1 MIIIID
7 FFRYLMIPINYNLNS
22 LSSSI
27 ANPSFISNRTGVIH
41 NSRFCDCPYHNLKTD
56 IKVLQK
62 RFSFI
67 VYLIIFKFFIL

>member
-7 FFRYLMIPINYNLNS
+7 FFRYLMIPSNYH
-22 LSSSI
+22 LSSIHSPL
-27 ANPSFISNRTGVIH
+27 AFSNRTAVIH

>member
-7 FFRYLMIPINYNLNS
+7 FFRYLMIPTNYHLGSIN
-22 LSSSI
+22 
-27 ANPSFISNRTGVIH
+27 NPLAFSNRTSVIH

-62 RFSFI
+62 RIGFI
-67 VYLIIFKFFIL
+67 VYLIIFKFLIL